1 MPTTT
6 SATAIA
12 QVGGSVR
19 FTATVSGTIHAD
31 DLIFIP
37 CNQVLG
43 VALEHLSVSVSGGT
57 VARIDP
63 EYYVSETISTA
74 NRAAAPFDWGDLTP
88 TTLFSLSGDTEADHV
103 RTNTTTGGFYIRPKP
118 DTNDGTALTVDV
130 RVKVS

>member
-1 MPTTT
+1 MSVTN
-6 SATAIA
+6 ATAIA

-19 FTATVSGTIHAD
+19 FTAAVSGTINAN

-57 VARIDP
+57 VSRIDP
-63 EYYVSETISTA
+63 EYYVSDTISTA

-88 TTLFSLSGDTEADHV
+88 TTLFSLAGNTEADHV

>member
-6 SATAIA
+6 SAAAIA
-12 QVGGSVR
+12 QVGGSIR
-19 FTATVSGTIHAD
+19 FTVSVSGTIHAD

-37 CNQVLG
+37 CNQKLG

-57 VARIDP
+57 VTEINP
-63 EYYVSETISTA
+63 EYYVSETISVA

-88 TTLFSLSGDTEADHV
+88 TTLFSLSGNTEADHV
-103 RTNTTTGGFYIRPKP
+103 RTNVTTGGFYIRPKP
-118 DTNDGTALTVDV
+118 DTNDGTVLTVDV

>member
-6 SATAIA
+6 TATAVA
-12 QVGGSVR
+12 ATGGSIR
-19 FTATVSGTIHAD
+19 FTATVSGTINAN

-57 VARIDP
+57 VTRIDP
-63 EYYVSETISTA
+63 EYYISETISVA
-74 NRAAAPFDWGDLTP
+74 NRAAQPFDWGDLTP
-88 TTLFSLSGDTEADHV
+88 TTLFSLSGDTSADHV
-103 RTNTTTGGFYIRPKP
+103 RTNVTSGGFYIRPKP
-118 DTNDGTALTVDV
+118 DTNDGTSLTVDV

>member
-6 SATAIA
+6 TATAIA
-12 QVGGSVR
+12 NVGGSVR

-31 DLIFIP
+31 DLVFIP

-43 VALEHLSVSVSGGT
+43 VSIEHLSVSVTGGT
-57 VARIDP
+57 VTEINP
-63 EYYVSETISTA
+63 EYYVSDTISTA
-74 NRAAAPFDWGDLTP
+74 NRAALPFDWGDLTP
-88 TTLFSLSGDTEADHV
+88 TTSFSLAGETFKDHV

-118 DTNDGTALTVDV
+118 NTNDGTSLIVDV

>member
-1 MPTTT
+1 MSVTN
-6 SATAIA
+6 ATAIA

-19 FTATVSGTIHAD
+19 FTATVSGTINAD
-31 DLIFIP
+31 DLVFIP

-57 VARIDP
+57 VSRIDP

-88 TTLFSLSGDTEADHV
+88 ATLFSLSGDTEADHV

-118 DTNDGTALTVDV
+118 NTNDGTSMTVDV